1 MKRLIITIRY
11 HMGRLASHAL
21 LPLHLA
27 TASQHGAELGSRMPK
42 APRSGL
48 SLTPVSTVI
57 YEAREMKR
65 RMR

>member
-1 MKRLIITIRY
+1 
-11 HMGRLASHAL
+11 MGRLASHAL

-65 RMR
+65 RMW